1 MNVLVRK
8 NHQERGPYTEAELR
22 ERLKSGVFSGS
33 DLGQIEGESEWKPL
47 SDILLA
53 SVLATDKATATP
65 SLGRDFIA
73 KYPWLRDPKVI
84 GGAVVLL
91 LLIFGGIN
99 WLNKASEKRKEEA
112 IAARQAAAMQ
122 QAQKQAEEY
131 SRQEQ
136 ERAAKARQAQLDQ
149 VKQMMAMTEKA
160 QRDYQEKQK
169 REQEERQ
176 KAEQAKIDAVQRQKR
191 EEAKQA
197 DQRRLAAEAK
207 QKAFE
212 AEFLKN
218 RPKAVATA
226 PKPNAPAAS
235 TITLAAMPVGPLP
248 KEREK
253 IVFSDDLARVFV
265 IAAQGSRVQAIVDG
279 VPGPLCRKLRWPWQE
294 ASLAPASY
302 GSSLGRWSDNTPVA
316 GPPPFSP
323 DKKRVAYITEL
334 DAGKEAV
341 VIDSVQSPVYD
352 KIGWLAFG
360 SHGHH
365 FAYVAVNYKPVA
377 PGDTRTSS
385 VTMVDNGKAGPI
397 FDDVASASYKHPG
410 EELDKGSMVF
420 SADGEHL
427 AYIGWK
433 ARPKNSNQ
441 RDHYRVVIDGRAE
454 PREYEGIG
462 DLRVS
467 RDGQHIA
474 YVASNYIPNNTGGG
488 TYESKVVLDGKEG
501 PGFSSLAGAN
511 VATEKLVLSEN
522 GSRCAYVVKDRSSEQ
537 IRSGGMSPDEEAL
550 VDKGVKGPA
559 FSELRNIVA
568 SANGQRLAYI
578 GGRAKS
584 GSVIIDSQVV
594 IDNGK
599 ESVPYDTCDSLKVSP
614 DGSILGFFAESSQ
627 GKLIVVNGQEFGPF
641 YNIHNNLT
649 YSADGKHW
657 ACSVEASNS
666 YGSGQFLADGE
677 TFPAPNEA
685 RGDCQLRYR
694 ADKGWIAKTAE
705 FELEIKAATP
715 DAKPPARMFYTRD
728 GKHVASVFASGRGSS
743 SATER
748 VTLDDKPV
756 GQPYYRVESLQLSDD
771 GKHIAFIGAS
781 GAGGKVIFDG
791 EEGAEHAEI
800 HDLVM
805 TPDGRHIAYSAEDR
819 KPDAAWHVVVDG
831 FEGPKFN
838 YESNYKL
845 ASTKF
850 NADGSLTF
858 IASLKGQLAR
868 YTYPAEALKFMPTMG
883 QTESVTA
890 GLRVLKL
897 GSFSDV
903 APDLVLGPNETV
915 YGVMARGGQYG
926 NGALFC
932 GKTNDFI
939 PAESLTDR
947 SDAKVLHSFYGDKE
961 TRPNGLAG
969 DGENVW
975 GLAGSSVFRYDIK
988 KGEYQVVTDSQ
999 HLTDLRGILPDGS
1012 LLGEQ
1017 SDGSSEYHWW
1027 MLSRDGASLEK
1038 TASRNQPVKI
1048 AAIGPDG
1055 AIYSTDSDSLYRQAS
1070 FYSSPTVLH
1079 KFLDSPEEGTQPAPH
1094 VTFDSS
1100 GTIYGFTHPFQS
1112 GSYDIIYSVK
1122 RDGSDFRVIVKQS
1135 EHLKIDA
1142 LVAGAN
1148 GLLHGLR
1155 PGAAGRQDLI
1165 FFTVPSSGGPITT
1178 LQSFTAN
1185 YNPALVY
1192 HKNALYTATT
1202 SSLLRLQL
1210 PSASGAAR
1218 LNPIVTIKTVAP
1230 AALASVEP
1238 VSFTTSSGETIPSAR
1253 ALDAQAGTAIWHP
1266 PEPGSTIAVVSQ
1278 PSPPRAQNRLTSSND
1293 GNAPNANFGNE
1304 APTIGALGQE
1314 EASQFA
1320 MSTVSAMSA
1329 GNVSSLASYYGSQ
1342 VDYQDKG
1349 IITNDAVQNEFQQYF
1364 ARWPQTNW
1372 QLAGTVTVQPLGP
1385 SRYQIT
1391 FPVSFDAANPA
1402 TNKRATGSA
1411 RQTMILEQDSSG
1423 AWKIVMERQTIT
1435 SKKSDESRRRSDRE
1449 KIYKGKPV
1457 DSPRRNIPIPP
1468 NIPWPPGLPRP

>member
-8 NHQERGPYTEAELR
+8 NNQERGPYTEAELR
-22 ERLKSGVFSGS
+22 ERLKSGALSPG

-47 SDILLA
+47 SEILLA
-53 SVLATDKATATP
+53 SVLATDKPTATP
-65 SLGRDFIA
+65 SPGRDFIA
-73 KYPWLRDPKVI
+73 NYQWLRDPKVI

-131 SRQEQ
+131 SRQGQEQ
-136 ERAAKARQAQLDQ
+136 AAKARQAQLDQ
-149 VKQMMAMTEKA
+149 VKQMMAMSEKA

-176 KAEQAKIDAVQRQKR
+176 KAEQTKIDAEQRKQQEGNK
-191 EEAKQA
+191 EAEK
-197 DQRRLAAEAK
+197 RRLAAEAK
-207 QKAFE
+207 QKAQE

-218 RPKAVATA
+218 QPKPAATVAS
-226 PKPNAPAAS
+226 KPNAPAAS
-235 TITLAAMPVGPLP
+235 VPTITLVAMPVGPLP

-323 DKKRVAYITEL
+323 DKKRVAYIAEL

-352 KIGWLAFG
+352 KIGWMAFG
-360 SHGHH
+360 PNGHH
-365 FAYVAVNYKPVA
+365 LAYIAITYKPGVE
-377 PGDTRTSS
+377 RSWRNNI
-385 VTMVDNGKAGPI
+385 VTMVDNGKAGPT
-397 FDDVASASYKHPG
+397 FDDIASASYKA
-410 EELDKGSMVF
+410 ELDKEAIVF

-427 AYIGWK
+427 AYIGQ
-433 ARPKNSNQ
+433 KNSNQ

-467 RDGQHIA
+467 RNGQHIA
-474 YVASNYIPNNTGGG
+474 YVASNYIPNNMGGG
-488 TYESKVVLDGKEG
+488 TYESKGVLDGKEG
-501 PGFSSLAGAN
+501 PGFPSFAGAN
-511 VATEKLVLSEN
+511 LATEKLVLSED

-537 IRSGGMSPDEEAL
+537 IRSGGMMTDQKAL

-559 FSELRNIVA
+559 FNEIEDIVV
-568 SANGQRLAYI
+568 SANGQRLAYS
-578 GGRAKS
+578 GGRGQIV
-584 GSVIIDSQVV
+584 GSHQVIGHWVV

-599 ESVPYDTCDSLKVSP
+599 ESVPYDNCGSLKVSP
-614 DGSILGFFAESSQ
+614 DGSLLSFFADSSQ
-627 GKLIVVNGQEFGPF
+627 GKLLVVNGQEFGPF
-641 YNIHNNLT
+641 YNIHNDLT

-657 ACSVEASNS
+657 ACSVEASSS

-677 TFPAPNEA
+677 TFPVPNEA
-685 RGDCQLRYR
+685 RGGCQLQYR

-705 FELEIKAATP
+705 CELEIKAATP
-715 DAKPPARMFYTRD
+715 DAKPPARIFYTRD
-728 GKHVASVFASGRGSS
+728 GKQVASVFASGRGSS

-756 GQPYYRVESLQLSDD
+756 GQPYYRVQSLQLSDD

-831 FEGPKFN
+831 FEGPKFD
-838 YESNYKL
+838 YETNYKL

-868 YTYPAEALKFMPTMG
+868 YTYPAEALKFMPMMS

-890 GLRVLKL
+890 GLRPLQNL

-903 APDLVLGPNETV
+903 ARDLVLGPNETL
-915 YGVMARGGQYG
+915 YGLMARGGQYG
-926 NGALFC
+926 SGALFSC
-932 GKTNDFI
+932 KTNGSDFKI
-939 PAESLTDR
+939 
-947 SDAKVLHSFYGDKE
+947 LHSFYGDKE
-961 TRPNGLAG
+961 SGPNSLAG
-969 DGENVW
+969 DRENVW
-975 GLAGSSVFRYDIK
+975 GTAGSSVFRYNIK
-988 KGEYQVVTDSQ
+988 KGEYQVVTSQ
-999 HLTDLRGILPDGS
+999 YLTDLRGILPDGS

-1038 TASRNQPVKI
+1038 TASRNAPVKI

-1070 FYSSPTVLH
+1070 FYSEPKLLH
-1079 KFLDSPEEGTQPAPH
+1079 KFQDSPEEGKDVAPL
-1094 VTFDSS
+1094 VTFDPT
-1100 GTIYGFTHPFQS
+1100 GTVYGFAKGRTAS
-1112 GSYDIIYSVK
+1112 IIYRV
-1122 RDGSDFRVIVKQS
+1122 RPDASDFRVLVPQS
-1135 EHLKIDA
+1135 RGLNVRSLASADDGMLYGCFSAELKTADSQTAGFFRIPAEGGDVTILPNVRSGTDHA
-1142 LVAGAN
+1142 LIYNKRAIYYTT
-1148 GLLHGLR
+1148 
-1155 PGAAGRQDLI
+1155 D
-1165 FFTVPSSGGPITT
+1165 SSIIR
-1178 LQSFTAN
+1178 
-1185 YNPALVY
+1185 V
-1192 HKNALYTATT
+1192 
-1202 SSLLRLQL
+1202 QL

-1218 LNPIVTIKTVAP
+1218 LTPMVTIKSIAAP
-1230 AALASVEP
+1230 PLSSAEP
-1238 VSFTTSSGETIPSAR
+1238 VSFTTSAGEAIPTAK
-1253 ALDAQAGTAIWHP
+1253 APDGKAGAAIWQP
-1266 PEPGSTIAVVSQ
+1266 PAPGTTTIATFSKQ
-1278 PSPPRAQNRLTSSND
+1278 SPPRGQNRLTPSSGANL
-1293 GNAPNANFGNE
+1293 PSANFGNAASSGQGLNQQE
-1304 APTIGALGQE
+1304 AEL
-1314 EASQFA
+1314 FA
-1320 MSTVSAMSA
+1320 TTNVNAMSA
-1329 GNVSSLASYYGSQ
+1329 GDINTLTSLYGNQ

-1349 IITNDAVQNEFQQYF
+1349 VISNDAVRNEFQQYF

-1372 QLAGTVTVQPLGP
+1372 QLAGTVAVQPVDA
-1385 SRYQIT
+1385 SRCQIT
-1391 FPVSFDAANPA
+1391 FPVSFDAMNPSS
-1402 TNKRATGSA
+1402 NKHATGVA
-1411 RQTMILEQDSSG
+1411 RETMILEQEVNG
-1423 AWKIVMERQTIT
+1423 AWKIVMERQTVT
-1435 SKKSDESRRRSDRE
+1435 SNKAENRGRRRERE
-1449 KIYKGKPV
+1449 KVYEGKPI
-1457 DSPRRNIPIPP
+1457 DRRPNLPIPP